1 MIKLNKIMILGATA
15 AIMLTAS
22 CTNSSEREHRDTAAK
37 EVDSNIDVTTKAQV
51 NTADINM
58 DGSEKAF
65 IISAYSQSLY
75 TIELAAAAAKSKDEA
90 LRNFAKKI
98 TPSYQKM
105 LTDLESIAKG
115 KGLLL
120 ERNVSDA
127 QRKELDAIK
136 ELGSPTLDQQVLQKL
151 QMLQASYTELFKEA
165 EHLQSDVLKDFAK
178 NLMSPIHSQQ
188 AETTKLFNK
197 ANETGSQSTRPGEV
211 ATQ

>member
-1 MIKLNKIMILGATA
+1 MIKLNKIMVLGSTA
-15 AIMLTAS
+15 AIMLAAS
-22 CTNSSEREHRDTAAK
+22 CTNSSEREHRDTAAE

-58 DGSEKAF
+58 DGGEKAF

-75 TIELAAAAAKSKDEA
+75 TIELATAAAKSKDEA

-98 TPSYQKM
+98 TPGYQKM
-105 LTDLESIAKG
+105 LTDIESIAKG
-115 KGLLL
+115 KGLTL
-120 ERNVSDA
+120 ERNVSEA

-136 ELGSPTLDQQVLQKL
+136 QLGSPTLDQQVLQKM
-151 QMLQASYTELFKEA
+151 QMLQASFTTLFKEA
-165 EHLQSDVLKDFAK
+165 AHLQSDVIKDFAK
-178 NLMSPIHSQQ
+178 NSMSPIHSQQ
-188 AETTKLFNK
+188 AETTTLFNK